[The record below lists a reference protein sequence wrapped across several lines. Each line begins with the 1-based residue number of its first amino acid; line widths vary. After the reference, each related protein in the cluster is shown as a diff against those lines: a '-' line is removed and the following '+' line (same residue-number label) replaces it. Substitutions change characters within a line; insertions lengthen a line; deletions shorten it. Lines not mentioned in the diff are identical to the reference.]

1 MSHYEV
7 ATNNFEINKKKRN
20 PIILEFSQAK
30 AYITSKK
37 PTVSILRFGPGTV

>member
-7 ATNNFEINKKKRN
+7 ATNNFEINKKKKKSYN
-20 PIILEFSQAK
+20 PEFSQAK